1 MSVSPTPVDHL
12 PAKESLQ
19 EDDRKSSVSV
29 CMAAYNGERYITA
42 QLQSI
47 LVQLSDNDE
56 IVIVDDG
63 STDGTKDCIRA
74 FQDNR
79 IRLIEHEHNQG
90 MSRTFEDAVRSA
102 SNSIIFLSD
111 QDDLWVPEKISTV
124 LQTFCD
130 NPHITLIAT
139 DSSLINADGSL
150 LRASVFG
157 ECGEFRPGLWANLMH
172 NRYGSHC
179 LAFRT
184 SILSNV
190 LPLPHNWDVLH
201 DIWIGVRHSL
211 SHGQT
216 LYIDRP
222 LTLSRRHD
230 TTATGRKPLSIW
242 RKVRIRVHLLLALA
256 EFSIRK
262 KIGRPINSPVEGENF
277 PEADKMSGTNR

>member
-1 MSVSPTPVDHL
+1 VDET
-12 PAKESLQ
+12 KE
-19 EDDRKSSVSV
+19 R
-29 CMAAYNGERYITA
+29 
-42 QLQSI
+42 
-47 LVQLSDNDE
+47 
-56 IVIVDDG
+56 
-63 STDGTKDCIRA
+63 IRA
-74 FQDNR
+74 FRDDR

-90 MSRTFEDAVRSA
+90 MSHTFEDAMRSA
-102 SNSIIFLSD
+102 SRSIIFLSD

-124 LQTFCD
+124 LQAFCD

-157 ECGEFRPGLWANLMH
+157 ESGKFRPGLLANLIH

-179 LAFRT
+179 LAFRI

-201 DIWIGVRHSL
+201 DIWIGVRNSL
-211 SHGQT
+211 SNGQT

-230 TTATGRKPLSIW
+230 TTATGRKQLSIW

-262 KIGRPINSPVEGENF
+262 KIGTSTKSPVEMKSIHQR
-277 PEADKMSGTNR
+277 AK